1 MLPESSAEDPAMNL
15 PLSDIRPGASEA
27 SGRVG
32 AKRSARRSMAVLLGV
47 AMLVLSAAPAPAGAQ
62 GAGAIVEDFTEER
75 LGAEPPSVSTPTG
88 IWSIGTNGV
97 DTKPVL
103 FDDGTLRP
111 GSHRHNTLLCEAQPL
126 YS

>member
-47 AMLVLSAAPAPAGAQ
+47 AMLVLCAAPAPAGAQ

-75 LGAEPPSVSTPTG
+75 RGAAPPWFSTPPGDRSRGTTG
-88 IWSIGTNGV
+88 VHTQ
-97 DTKPVL
+97 PV
-103 FDDGTLRP
+103 
-111 GSHRHNTLLCEAQPL
+111 Q
-126 YS
+126 